1 MKGTSPMDLAR
12 FEQLLDQHGAD
23 VARFPERERSAA
35 SALLAA
41 DPRAR
46 RLLAQAEAL
55 ERGLQSMTTPEPSA
69 ALRRAVAEI
78 PLRHPQPAPAA
89 AAFGWLPLR
98 SAWALAA
105 SAALMLALGA
115 LSGALAS
122 DLDLSLQAEATQLAL
137 EPEDD
142 ALTELS
148 ELAFAAELD
157 EELVP

>member
-1 MKGTSPMDLAR
+1 VKGTSDMELAG

-23 VARFPERERSAA
+23 LGRFPEHERSAA
-35 SALLAA
+35 AALLAA

-46 RLLAQAEAL
+46 RMLAQAEAL
-55 ERGLQSMTTPEPSA
+55 ERGLQSMTAPEPSA

-98 SAWALAA
+98 SAWVLTA

-115 LSGALAS
+115 LSGALAG
-122 DLDLSLQAEATQLAL
+122 DLDLSLQAETTQLAD

-142 ALTELS
+142 ALSELS
-148 ELAFAAELD
+148 ELAFADELD
-157 EELVP
+157 QELVP